1 MRKQETFYILSID
14 GGGIR
19 GIIPAMILD
28 YIEKE
33 MYKKAIC
40 WAKDDKCRKC
50 VVSAMALKESIPIAQ
65 LFDLIAGTST
75 GGILALALTK
85 PKGKGKEQSAY
96 TAEKLVKLYK
106 KQGKIIFSRSLMAI
120 LQSDE
125 DRFEK
130 LQRIV
135 LQPLRLQTLVES
147 KYPPS
152 GMQQVLHT
160 YFGETRLSEALT
172 NVLIPAYDMQGTRYY
187 WKRMSESDSP
197 SLVEREGGHPRFFKS
212 RQVQGAC
219 RSKEDYLMRAVAY
232 ATAAAPTYFD
242 PIDIPFIR
250 SDKCSLPERL
260 VASLSETLVDGGIFA
275 NNPAMCAYAEAMRIL
290 QEKGCSKEECS
301 KEECSKEGCS
311 KEECSKEEDSSKDSR
326 ILLVSL
332 GTGHLTQDLKAA
344 KAKNWGFP
352 RWIKPL
358 LTMIFD
364 GASDTVDYQLKQL
377 PNVCPYY
384 RFQPRLCKEGVEGM
398 DNTKKAHLSGL
409 MGTAQLF
416 IAENEGKLNELCCH
430 LSCRMIEKLE
440 KKCGACECCNPPE

>member
-1 MRKQETFYILSID
+1 
-14 GGGIR
+14 
-19 GIIPAMILD
+19 MILD

-50 VVSAMALKESIPIAQ
+50 VVSTMALKKSIPIAQ

-85 PKGKGKEQSAY
+85 PKGKGKKQSAY

-106 KQGKIIFSRSLMAI
+106 KQGKIIFSLSLMAI

-135 LQPLRLQTLVES
+135 LQPLALQTLVES

-172 NVLIPAYDMQGTRYY
+172 NVLIPAYDMQGTRHH
-187 WKRMSESDSP
+187 WKQLIDSDSP
-197 SLVEREGGHPRFFKS
+197 ELVDREGGHPRFFKS
-212 RQVQGAC
+212 RQVQGPC
-219 RSKEDYLMRAVAY
+219 RSEGDYLMRAVAY

-242 PIDIPFIR
+242 PIDIPFIP

-290 QEKGCSKEECS
+290 QEKGCSK
-301 KEECSKEGCS
+301 K
-311 KEECSKEEDSSKDSR
+311 EDSSKDSR

-332 GTGHLTQDLKAA
+332 GTGHLTQDLEAA
-344 KAKNWGFP
+344 KAKNWGSP

-364 GASDTVDYQLKQL
+364 GASDTVDYQLEQL

-440 KKCGACECCNPPE
+440 KKCGVCERCNPPE